1 MGTPLVVTIELDPAR
16 IAEEANAEAGGQVET
31 EGSVRRWVRDNLPN
45 LRSALEDQII
55 EHLADVE

>member
-1 MGTPLVVTIELDPAR
+1 LVVTIELDPAR